1 MTDNHYAH
9 KVLNTHLTRPHP
21 QTVNFASPEILRG
34 EVYRAP
40 HAEVWALGCILSVL
54 LTGKTPFPDSD
65 SAKKG
70 EYLGSGAHHA
80 QCALISGSSTAQIAI
95 PAVPLSKNAFSLM
108 MGCLCLHPDSR
119 LNIAEIQTHPW
130 FSEE

>member
-1 MTDNHYAH
+1 MTDNHCDL
-9 KVLNTHLTRPHP
+9 KVSSTHLTHPHS

-70 EYLGSGAHHA
+70 ESCRVAPRDAQWALTCGSHA
-80 QCALISGSSTAQIAI
+80 AQIAV

>member
-1 MTDNHYAH
+1 MTDTHCAH
-9 KVLNTHLTRPHP
+9 KVSSTYLSHPHS

-70 EYLGSGAHHA
+70 ESCRVG
-80 QCALISGSSTAQIAI
+80 
-95 PAVPLSKNAFSLM
+95 PP
-108 MGCLCLHPDSR
+108 
-119 LNIAEIQTHPW
+119 
-130 FSEE
+130 